1 VHGGE
6 FDVDDSGAGAPTY
19 AVSLVAGFNAQIS
32 DNDFAGDVLPYNAV
46 STPLAA
52 GSRVQLLPH
61 LDTTT
66 PDPTASV
73 PAWYES
79 AAIMASNASPIDV
92 DLDEPLIR
100 GQRLTV
106 AVRNISGGAWTG
118 AIGFTSTAD
127 IAYTEAGGLTDLA
140 DDEIATIH
148 FVASELDT
156 GLAWVQVGDAAQ
168 HFLAS

>member
-1 VHGGE
+1 
-6 FDVDDSGAGAPTY
+6 
-19 AVSLVAGFNAQIS
+19 
-32 DNDFAGDVLPYNAV
+32 
-46 STPLAA
+46 
-52 GSRVQLLPH
+52 
-61 LDTTT
+61 
-66 PDPTASV
+66 
-73 PAWYES
+73 
-79 AAIMASNASPIDV
+79 MASNASPIDV